1 VGFKHAVRLR
11 DILRDRVAD
20 PYALAEE
27 FHEITEREIAP
38 WFWSQ
43 IAADRARIAEIEAV
57 REGRQPPP
65 PADELARL
73 IGDVRRCVRADPD
86 MARAWLEYIG
96 TLTPIQEIA
105 NRPDFPDKLAA
116 LKQAA
121 RDTPWASPRIVEGSG

>member
-1 VGFKHAVRLR
+1 
-11 DILRDRVAD
+11 
-20 PYALAEE
+20 
-27 FHEITEREIAP
+27 
-38 WFWSQ
+38 
-43 IAADRARIAEIEAV
+43 
-57 REGRQPPP
+57 
-65 PADELARL
+65 
-73 IGDVRRCVRADPD
+73 